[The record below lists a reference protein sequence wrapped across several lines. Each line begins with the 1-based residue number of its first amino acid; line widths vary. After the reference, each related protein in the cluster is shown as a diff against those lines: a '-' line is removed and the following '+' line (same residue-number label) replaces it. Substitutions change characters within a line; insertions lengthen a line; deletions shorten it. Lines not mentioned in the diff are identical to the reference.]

1 MQINLKKVHEICVEN
16 IKNDHGD
23 GNCPASNVCWMFNEY
38 PCDWDIAEME
48 EDVKQF
54 ERGEGGKEGE
64 ESKSE

>member
-23 GNCPASNVCWMFNEY
+23 GNCPARNVCWMFSEY

-48 EDVKQF
+48 EDSKQF
-54 ERGEGGKEGE
+54 NRDQKQNR
-64 ESKSE
+64 KSYS